1 MPKLTAT
8 WSPITKP
15 KLPTDLFPKPYLER
29 GNYPPQK
36 TTIDMSYS
44 LSPYILP
51 INVSKES
58 YLLYP
63 PPPLATHG
71 LLLLLK
77 DS

>member
-1 MPKLTAT
+1 MPKLTAI
-8 WSPITKP
+8 WSPVTKP
-15 KLPTDLFPKPYLER
+15 KLPNDLFPKSYLER

-36 TTIDMSYS
+36 TTIDMSHS
-44 LSPYILP
+44 QSPHILP

-63 PPPLATHG
+63 PPPLATDG

>member
-1 MPKLTAT
+1 MTKLTAT
-8 WSPITKP
+8 WSSITKP

-36 TTIDMSYS
+36 TTIEMSYS
-44 LSPYILP
+44 QSPYILP